1 MLQKI
6 IILLLDSKR
15 NKFLFFLLMG
25 VFILLVSNNY
35 GMFDDDILFGSKMG
49 NQLFYNGLFNWIMP
63 DSFDPGHP
71 PFLAFILSIFWRI
84 FGHYLWVSHLA
95 IFPFII
101 GFFYQLHNFISYF
114 ISNKILR
121 FFAFLLIIID
131 PSLST
136 CFVLVNME
144 IITLY
149 FFFLA
154 LNGLLYNNKNI
165 KFIGLFFLSIVSYRS
180 MMLFGGLFLFDVF
193 NKLLFNKDKIK
204 SIFNSKFLSIYI
216 FGCLPGVTFVI
227 WRLLTK
233 GWLQTHPNSPWSG
246 LWHFVDFKYFVRN
259 FIVLI
264 WRYLDF
270 GRIFIMLFIISSFL
284 FFGKKILL
292 SKKNKQLLLLSICS
306 ILFIA
311 ITILS
316 VKNTVG
322 IRYFIVS
329 YICFNFFAFLILI
342 QFFKNRKIVY
352 TVLFLGLIT
361 GNFWIYPKEI
371 SQGWRATLGH
381 IPYHS
386 LRLEAIDY
394 LNNEHIEV
402 SEVASFFPN
411 YTSLDLVDFKGDK
424 RSFSKF
430 NNKNK
435 YVFYSNVYNL
445 TDEEYYDLDKNYS
458 SLKKFTKH
466 NITINILIKNDFTR
480 RKKNSS

>member
-1 MLQKI
+1 M
-6 IILLLDSKR
+6 DSKR
-15 NKFLFFLLMG
+15 NKFLFFLLIG
-25 VFILLVSNNY
+25 GLILLVSNNY

-49 NQLFYNGLFNWIMP
+49 NQLYYNSLFNWNMP

-71 PFLAFILSIFWRI
+71 PFLAFILSIFWRT
-84 FGHYLWVSHLA
+84 FGHHLWVSHLA
-95 IFPFII
+95 ILPFMV
-101 GFFYQLHNFISYF
+101 GFFYQLHDFISYF
-114 ISNKILR
+114 IKNKILC

-144 IITLY
+144 IITLF
-149 FFFLA
+149 FFFLT
-154 LNGLLYNNKNI
+154 LNGLLNNNKNI

-180 MMLFGGLFLFDVF
+180 MMLFGGLFLFDIF
-193 NKLLFNKDKIK
+193 NKLLFNKEKIK
-204 SIFNSKFLSIYI
+204 SIFNNKFLSIYI

-246 LWHFVDFKYFVRN
+246 LWYFVDFKYFVKN

-316 VKNTVG
+316 VTNTVG

-329 YICFNFFAFLILI
+329 YICLNFFAFLILI
-342 QFFKNRKIVY
+342 QFFKKRKIIY

-402 SEVASFFPN
+402 SEVGSFFPN
-411 YTSLDLVDFKGDK
+411 YTTLDLIDFKKDQ
-424 RSFSKF
+424 RTFAKF
-430 NNKNK
+430 NGNNA
-435 YVFYSNVYNL
+435 YIFYSSVYNL
-445 TDEEYYDLDKNYS
+445 SEEEHDLINNNYIL
-458 SLKKFTKH
+458 LKQFHKFNT
-466 NITINILIKNDFTR
+466 IINIYIHKKHDFTR
-480 RKKNSS
+480 RKKNGS